1 MPAVCTARRGTFL
14 SSHPHTFCSWRGWIS
29 AVWRGDGF
37 GGSLTY
43 WPRQDARRS
52 PDGWTDDEACL
63 QCGSGQAQRT
73 LERTLGGRPARDP
86 APGIFL
92 RKSAGGRLGHANLVQ
107 RLKAGKPL
115 CPTQRRYSTLWVCP
129 TRCAH
134 QRCHSLTRHWYWASG
149 GNTWAHRER
158 PPAPHRQCREQRPV
172 QYFECPWVWR
182 T

>member
-1 MPAVCTARRGTFL
+1 MPAVCTARWVMFL
-14 SSHPHTFCSWRGWIS
+14 SGHPHTFCSWWGWIS
-29 AVWRGDGF
+29 AVWRGDCF

-43 WPRQDARRS
+43 WP
-52 PDGWTDDEACL
+52 
-63 QCGSGQAQRT
+63 

-86 APGIFL
+86 APGVFL

-107 RLKAGKPL
+107 RLKAGKPF

-158 PPAPHRQCREQRPV
+158 PPAPPTRSAGNRDRFNILNVGECDVHSDGQVGFLV
-172 QYFECPWVWR
+172 QKHHKI
-182 T
+182 